1 MEQLHA
7 LLARDAALRGE
18 AETVVAVDCE
28 GVPEELFLIQVA
40 TSARVLVLDCVLL
53 GVREACQAL
62 APLLTSEITT
72 KLLHDLHND
81 AAAMASL
88 GGIELAGCLDSQL
101 AMEALHGKLHM
112 GFNDM
117 LQQVGQ
123 DRHPSKFVMKLKMGG
138 AHAGGSGSIFAQR
151 PLPRDII
158 EYAAWDAC
166 LLLAAHTRLVELLG
180 DQLPKVMQ
188 ASDARASHA
197 AKSGGRRRVCVDLS
211 NQYALASRELIEACR
226 PDDMQ
231 PAMPLVVSNDVDPL
245 LSLLPADLVVGLD
258 GLTLQLSDIVL
269 DKGRRPQAWCSGK
282 RIFLGQEDR
291 KVAADDLDDI
301 VSRIGGFGSDNRA
314 GLHEQLH
321 RISAIR
327 NRADLIIG
335 LTMRVG
341 RHVSGN
347 AAMIAD
353 LLFHD
358 DASILFLGEPG
369 SGKTTV
375 VREVTRLLAERS
387 NVLIVD
393 TSNEIAGDGD
403 VPHPCVGHARRMQ
416 VRSLEE
422 QGDVMIEGVQ
432 NHTPEVMVID
442 EIGRPPEVEAARTVK
457 QRGVRIIASAHGDL
471 RKLLKNKQL
480 RGLIGG
486 VELVTLGD
494 AQAKEEARRRG
505 LHPSASID
513 KIRAQRAGPPVFDII
528 VELRRGEPNEWRI
541 VNPCAKAV
549 DMILEGSHYLS
560 QRRTRDPVTGE
571 FFLELEKA

>member
-1 MEQLHA
+1 
-7 LLARDAALRGE
+7 
-18 AETVVAVDCE
+18 
-28 GVPEELFLIQVA
+28 
-40 TSARVLVLDCVLL
+40 
-53 GVREACQAL
+53 
-62 APLLTSEITT
+62 
-72 KLLHDLHND
+72 
-81 AAAMASL
+81 
-88 GGIELAGCLDSQL
+88 
-101 AMEALHGKLHM
+101 
-112 GFNDM
+112 
-117 LQQVGQ
+117 
-123 DRHPSKFVMKLKMGG
+123 
-138 AHAGGSGSIFAQR
+138 
-151 PLPRDII
+151 
-158 EYAAWDAC
+158 
-166 LLLAAHTRLVELLG
+166 
-180 DQLPKVMQ
+180 
-188 ASDARASHA
+188 
-197 AKSGGRRRVCVDLS
+197 
-211 NQYALASRELIEACR
+211 
-226 PDDMQ
+226 
-231 PAMPLVVSNDVDPL
+231 
-245 LSLLPADLVVGLD
+245 
-258 GLTLQLSDIVL
+258 
-269 DKGRRPQAWCSGK
+269 
-282 RIFLGQEDR
+282 
-291 KVAADDLDDI
+291 
-301 VSRIGGFGSDNRA
+301 
-314 GLHEQLH
+314 LHEQLH

-327 NRADLIIG
+327 NRADAIIG

-341 RHVSGN
+341 RHVNGN
-347 AAMIAD
+347 ASMIAD

-369 SGKTTV
+369 AGKTTV

-442 EIGRPPEVEAARTVK
+442 EIGRPSEVEAARTVK

-494 AQAKEEARRRG
+494 AQAKEEARKRG
-505 LHPSASID
+505 SHPGASID
-513 KIRAQRAGPPVFDII
+513 KIKAQRAGPPVFDII

-560 QRRTRDPVTGE
+560 QRRTRDPATGE
-571 FFLELEKA
+571 FFLELERA

>member
-1 MEQLHA
+1 
-7 LLARDAALRGE
+7 LR
-18 AETVVAVDCE
+18 
-28 GVPEELFLIQVA
+28 
-40 TSARVLVLDCVLL
+40 
-53 GVREACQAL
+53 
-62 APLLTSEITT
+62 
-72 KLLHDLHND
+72 
-81 AAAMASL
+81 
-88 GGIELAGCLDSQL
+88 
-101 AMEALHGKLHM
+101 
-112 GFNDM
+112 
-117 LQQVGQ
+117 
-123 DRHPSKFVMKLKMGG
+123 
-138 AHAGGSGSIFAQR
+138 
-151 PLPRDII
+151 
-158 EYAAWDAC
+158 
-166 LLLAAHTRLVELLG
+166 
-180 DQLPKVMQ
+180 Q
-188 ASDARASHA
+188 ASDARARHA

-211 NQYALASRELIEACR
+211 NQYALASRELIEAWR

-231 PAMPLVVSNDVDPL
+231 PATPLVVSNDVDPL
-245 LSLLPADLVVGLD
+245 LSLLPVDLVVGLD

-282 RIFLGQEDR
+282 RIFLGADDR
-291 KVAADDLDDI
+291 KVAAQDLDDI

-327 NRADLIIG
+327 NRADAIIG

-422 QGDVMIEGVQ
+422 QGGVMIEGVQ

-494 AQAKEEARRRG
+494 AQAKEEARKRG
-505 LHPSASID
+505 SHPSSSID
-513 KIRAQRAGPPVFDII
+513 KLKAQRAGPPVFDII
-528 VELRRGEPNEWRI
+528 VELRRGEPNEWRV

-560 QRRTRDPVTGE
+560 RRRTRDPATGD